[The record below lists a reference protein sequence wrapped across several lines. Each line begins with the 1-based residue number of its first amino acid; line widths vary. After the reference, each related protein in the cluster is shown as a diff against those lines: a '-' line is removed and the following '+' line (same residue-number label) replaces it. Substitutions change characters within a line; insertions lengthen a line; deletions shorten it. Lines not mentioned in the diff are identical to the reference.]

1 MIRQRAQALGDL
13 LLEWPDRVVADPGF
27 EQVAQD
33 EDCFGLASRT
43 GEEVPEPLS
52 DVGARR
58 TQVQIRNKKGFFAGI
73 DWTSRP
79 GIFARRAQITSTRSM
94 NTGSTGTS
102 W

>member
-1 MIRQRAQALGDL
+1 MIRKRAQAVGDL
-13 LLEWPDRVVADPGF
+13 LLERPDRVVADPGF

-33 EDCFGLASRT
+33 VDSLCLACRT
-43 GEEVPEPLS
+43 GQKGPEPVG

-58 TQVQIRNKKGFFAGI
+58 TQVQVRNEKGFSAGI